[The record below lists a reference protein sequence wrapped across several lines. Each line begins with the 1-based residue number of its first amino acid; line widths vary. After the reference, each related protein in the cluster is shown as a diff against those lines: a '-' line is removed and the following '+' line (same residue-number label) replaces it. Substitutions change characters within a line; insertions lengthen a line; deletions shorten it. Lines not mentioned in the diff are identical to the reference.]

1 MIDKINIILV
11 AFIFITFIVFIIVQL
26 VNNKK
31 KINQMRENFSNQQK
45 YNSAACCGN
54 ADWHLGEKEYNRECP
69 DSTPPAFENT
79 HGSHC
84 SYIRENFTSNKD
96 KKVMNEC
103 RKLGHKPAYN
113 QICVQNEK
121 LITNAN
127 CKCSDDLNNCK
138 VCFPKIKINN

>member
-1 MIDKINIILV
+1 MIDKINIILLV
-11 AFIFITFIVFIIVQL
+11 IIIITFIIFIIVQL

-31 KINQMRENFSNQQK
+31 KINPMRENFS
-45 YNSAACCGN
+45 ACCGN
-54 ADWHLGEKEYNRECP
+54 ADWHLGENEYNKLCP

-79 HGSHC
+79 RNSHC
-84 SYIRENFTSNKD
+84 SHIQENFTSYETDRKII
-96 KKVMNEC
+96 NEC

-121 LITNAN
+121 LVTNAN

-138 VCFPKIKINN
+138 VCFPKIKLPN